1 MYYYPEFCSP
11 TQALCSSVPATI
23 VGHDWMTLC
32 ALSDGRHSA
41 GCLEIKTVSRYA
53 SLCSAMVPV
62 LMPTQPPT
70 QPLVRG
76 CCCCGKTIKLSCM
89 PHQVISLYSGALQ
102 LAAAAANLVQN
113 IRMKDTPRA
122 RPAAVVVAV
131 VVYCR
136 DLLFEIEKVLR
147 P

>member
-1 MYYYPEFCSP
+1 
-11 TQALCSSVPATI
+11 
-23 VGHDWMTLC
+23 
-32 ALSDGRHSA
+32 
-41 GCLEIKTVSRYA
+41 
-53 SLCSAMVPV
+53 
-62 LMPTQPPT
+62 
-70 QPLVRG
+70 
-76 CCCCGKTIKLSCM
+76 M